1 MKLYRDIQPGEELQA
16 GDERMNGNC
25 GWVPAEAVWIG
36 RPVPEDLMGCFRRPV
51 DAVPREE
58 GERLQRAVEACSRYF
73 EHCERVSVSQQRS
86 DSGQMAVRMAL
97 RNEAR
102 ETVQKLREVTQ

>member
-1 MKLYRDIQPGEELQA
+1 MKVYRDLKPGESLQA
-16 GDERMNGNC
+16 GDEIYSSRE
-25 GWVPAEAVWIG
+25 WIPIAEQSIG
-36 RPVPEDLMGCFRRPV
+36 VVLSGRELLLFRRPV

-58 GERLQRAVEACSRYF
+58 RERLQRTVEACSRYF
-73 EHCERVSVSQQRS
+73 EHCERVSVSQHRS

-102 ETVQKLREVTQ
+102 EAVQTQKEGIE

>member
-1 MKLYRDIQPGEELQA
+1 MRYYRDLQPGETLQA
-16 GDERMNGNC
+16 EDERLHYGRVWATVDAAIY
-25 GWVPAEAVWIG
+25 GADPGAYLAEY
-36 RPVPEDLMGCFRRPV
+36 RRPV

-58 GERLQRAVEACSRYF
+58 YEQLQRAVEACSRYF

-86 DSGQMAVRMAL
+86 DSGQMNVRMAL

-102 ETVQKLREVTQ
+102 EAIQTLKEAQQ